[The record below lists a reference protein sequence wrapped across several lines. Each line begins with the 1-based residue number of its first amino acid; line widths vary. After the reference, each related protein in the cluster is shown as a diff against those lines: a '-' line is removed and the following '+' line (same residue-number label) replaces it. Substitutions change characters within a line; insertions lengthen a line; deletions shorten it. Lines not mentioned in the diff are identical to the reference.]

1 LERILTATAN
11 LLRQRPLSEITVAQ
25 ITTKA
30 KCCTASF
37 YQRFPAKED
46 LVPAL
51 YEQYDRHLRSR
62 VETMLAK
69 APSSNASFRETVR
82 RLIGLMVDQYA
93 NERWLYREF
102 VLYART
108 HSEVRTPELV
118 ARRKEVHR
126 LPLAILSRFKQEI
139 RHADPE
145 KAILF
150 AIFLVSAAAREKIL
164 FEAPHAVTTNISFE
178 DLKTELTRAFI
189 AYLTS
194 GG

>member
-1 LERILTATAN
+1 
-11 LLRQRPLSEITVAQ
+11 
-25 ITTKA
+25 
-30 KCCTASF
+30 
-37 YQRFPAKED
+37 
-46 LVPAL
+46 
-51 YEQYDRHLRSR
+51 
-62 VETMLAK
+62 
-69 APSSNASFRETVR
+69 
-82 RLIGLMVDQYA
+82 
-93 NERWLYREF
+93 
-102 VLYART
+102 
-108 HSEVRTPELV
+108 LV